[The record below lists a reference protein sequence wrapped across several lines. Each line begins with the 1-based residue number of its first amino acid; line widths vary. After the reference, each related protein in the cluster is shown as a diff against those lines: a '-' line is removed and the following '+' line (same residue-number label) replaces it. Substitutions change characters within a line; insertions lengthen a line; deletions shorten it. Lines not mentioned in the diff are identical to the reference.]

1 MLIKDI
7 KEQKVIAYIWRE
19 IYPVQELKVNMLI
32 SIDII
37 TPENLFLILVKK
49 QLLFG
54 AVFVYL
60 ILT

>member
-1 MLIKDI
+1 MSIKDI

-37 TPENLFLILVKK
+37 MSK
-49 QLLFG
+49 
-54 AVFVYL
+54 
-60 ILT
+60 